1 MIISALENLIPIAE
15 LYRNREEK
23 EHFIATKPQL
33 ESFVINQLS
42 QMEFFLIPIKC
53 IYVISLALYKST
65 VI

>member
-1 MIISALENLIPIAE
+1 MIISALENLIPITE

-42 QMEFFLIPIKC
+42 QMEFFFNSHQVHLCNLTCSVQI
-53 IYVISLALYKST
+53 
-65 VI
+65 